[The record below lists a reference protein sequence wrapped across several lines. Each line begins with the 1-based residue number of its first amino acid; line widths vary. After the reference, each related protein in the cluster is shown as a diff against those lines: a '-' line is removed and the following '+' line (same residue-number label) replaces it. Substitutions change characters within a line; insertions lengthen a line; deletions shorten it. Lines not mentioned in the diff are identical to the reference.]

1 MIEIENTQRIFKFS
15 IIPLI
20 SIIIGSIIIRLFY
33 FVGDI
38 PITYD
43 GLLYLLYA
51 KTTSELGHLP
61 TNYSLDNNG
70 WAIFLSGFFSLFSLN
85 SAIDY
90 MNIQKIIS
98 ISLSSLTLIPIYFL
112 MKKFVDSK
120 YIFVGLIFF
129 AFEPRLIQN
138 SLLGITEPLY
148 ILLLTLSLTLFLSND
163 KKIIY
168 LSMAIVALST
178 IVRSEGLFLFIV
190 FSLMFV
196 IRFRKDKLVIPKY
209 LPAIAI
215 FLLILFPM
223 ISYQTEIHGNDRVF
237 DRVTNGLQTVS
248 NSYFD
253 FAITGIENY
262 VKFLIW
268 DLIPIFILFAPI
280 GFFLLLKNL
289 NFRSGTIIIYSIIM
303 SLPALFAYG
312 IPVLDTRYLFFMYP
326 GFCIM
331 SVLTIHKIADK
342 SKFRN
347 YIILTIVLAMVIS
360 SVVFLEYQKIDYE
373 HEKELIQVAEF
384 VVKNTDGVNAYYPN
398 AKYVKS
404 IELIEKWPNV
414 SINPQPYEISMISE
428 KGFTSLNEFILNGKE
443 RGLTHLIIDNE
454 EQRPEFLKDVLENES
469 EYPFLEK
476 IYDSKE
482 HGFQYNLKIFRIN
495 YQK

>member
-223 ISYQTEIHGNDRVF
+223 ISYQTEIH
-237 DRVTNGLQTVS
+237 
-248 NSYFD
+248 
-253 FAITGIENY
+253 
-262 VKFLIW
+262 
-268 DLIPIFILFAPI
+268 
-280 GFFLLLKNL
+280 
-289 NFRSGTIIIYSIIM
+289 
-303 SLPALFAYG
+303 
-312 IPVLDTRYLFFMYP
+312 
-326 GFCIM
+326 
-331 SVLTIHKIADK
+331 
-342 SKFRN
+342 
-347 YIILTIVLAMVIS
+347 
-360 SVVFLEYQKIDYE
+360 
-373 HEKELIQVAEF
+373 
-384 VVKNTDGVNAYYPN
+384 
-398 AKYVKS
+398 
-404 IELIEKWPNV
+404 
-414 SINPQPYEISMISE
+414 
-428 KGFTSLNEFILNGKE
+428 
-443 RGLTHLIIDNE
+443 
-454 EQRPEFLKDVLENES
+454 
-469 EYPFLEK
+469 
-476 IYDSKE
+476 
-482 HGFQYNLKIFRIN
+482 
-495 YQK
+495 